1 MKDHPYSFTKDCLV
15 ILYHCTC
22 TEDCPCNF
30 DKDHQDIL
38 FHCSCTKNHLCSFD
52 KDYLVIQH
60 HCSSMKDHLCSF
72 DQDYLVILYHCSCM
86 KDHLCSFNKDYLVI
100 HCTMDHPCAH
110 SCSFDR
116 VPIHSVQLL
125 YLGSP
130 PVLLYHRDKSS
141 MQFLPRSIQLLTYSV
156 SLAHNVVAV
165 QHQEY
170 IWLFSSSLFQN
181 NIRLYLCPNT
191 PCKL

>member
-1 MKDHPYSFTKDCLV
+1 MKDRPYSFTKDCLV

-22 TEDCPCNF
+22 TEDCPCNL

-52 KDYLVIQH
+52 KDYLVILF
-60 HCSSMKDHLCSF
+60 HCS
-72 DQDYLVILYHCSCM
+72 
-86 KDHLCSFNKDYLVI
+86 
-100 HCTMDHPCAH
+100 CTMDHPCAH

-130 PVLLYHRDKSS
+130 PVLLYHRNKSS
-141 MQFLPRSIQLLTYSV
+141 MQFLLRSIQLLTYSV
-156 SLAHNVVAV
+156 SLAHNVFAV
-165 QHQEY
+165 QHKEC
-170 IWLFSSSLFQN
+170 IWLFPSSLFQH